1 MRPEDRIRATARMF
15 ANAYVEPPTWWGAI
29 EHGRRHHGTDA
40 QRAAEWGRMAAQGV
54 KKGVADMLFQR
65 PGLSLWV
72 EFKSHKNVQ
81 TSAQRQ
87 FEAAQAV
94 IGNGYIVARTITH
107 LGGAL
112 AEAGFPLGLGWQLAA
127 MRYDAKLEV
136 APKPKRRGKPPADR
150 PSPAKI
156 ARGNRMAMVGVR

>member
-1 MRPEDRIRATARMF
+1 
-15 ANAYVEPPTWWGAI
+15 
-29 EHGRRHHGTDA
+29 
-40 QRAAEWGRMAAQGV
+40 MAAQGV